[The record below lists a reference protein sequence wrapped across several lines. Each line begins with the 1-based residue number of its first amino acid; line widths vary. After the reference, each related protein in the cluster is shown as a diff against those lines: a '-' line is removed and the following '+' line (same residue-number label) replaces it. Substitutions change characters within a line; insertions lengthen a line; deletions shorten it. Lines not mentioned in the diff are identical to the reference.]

1 MKLGLIGI
9 GNMGSA
15 IVNGYLAANPGKEK
29 DVFAFDQDK
38 ARLKTLA
45 KELGIRGCSDSV
57 NAVIQ
62 SDVLILAVK
71 PDKVA
76 EVLQEIAPI
85 IDWEEK
91 VLVSIAAGVSIGFIE
106 SLCNEYSGDKE
117 KTNDFRCKVVRVM
130 PNTPALVGKGMSAL
144 CRNSQ
149 VGEEEFKDVLDLFS
163 SIGKAEEVDERL
175 MDCIVGVSGSSPA
188 YVYLFIE
195 ALADGAVAQGMSRKQ
210 AYIFAAQSVLGS
222 AEMVLQTGI
231 HPGELKDMVCSPGGT
246 TIEAVKDLERN
257 GFRYAVMEA
266 VRVASE
272 KSKAMKK

>member
-1 MKLGLIGI
+1 MKIGLIGT

-15 IVNGYLAANPGKEK
+15 IVKGYLAANPGKEK

-45 KELGIRGCSDSV
+45 KELGICDCNDGV
-57 NAVIQ
+57 NVVTQ

-76 EVLQEIAPI
+76 EVLQEIAPF

-106 SLCNEYSGDKE
+106 SLCNEHSGYKE

-149 VGEEEFKDVLDLFS
+149 VSEEEFKHVLDLFS
-163 SIGKAEEVDERL
+163 SVGKSEEVDEKL
-175 MDCIVGVSGSSPA
+175 MDCVVGVSGSSPA

-210 AYIFAAQSVLGS
+210 AYTFAAQSVLGS
-222 AEMVLQTGI
+222 AEMVLKTDI

-266 VRVASE
+266 VRVASD